1 MPMGSFV
8 RLLAVVCSCIVLLG
22 FAYFATD
29 ELSRGSQNQQN
40 KLDKELTG
48 ALSDPAPIAPTPDQE
63 ATRER
68 ENGKFREG
76 VDDANDVLLGPFT
89 GIIDSND
96 RWVTHGVPAIL
107 ALLLYGLG
115 LGMLANMLP
124 KEREHGG
131 DWRTA

>member
-1 MPMGSFV
+1 MGSLV
-8 RLLAVVCSCIVLLG
+8 RLLAVVCSAIVLLG

-40 KLDKELTG
+40 KLDKEVTG
-48 ALSDPAPIAPTPDQE
+48 AHSDPAPIAPSPDQE
-63 ATRER
+63 ASRER
-68 ENGKFREG
+68 VNGKFREA

-89 GIIDSND
+89 GLIDSND
-96 RWVTHGVPAIL
+96 RWVTHGVPTLL